1 MFSLFISFALRAPN
15 RLGTQKTI
23 LMNRTYHPQE
33 RIKANLLRW
42 RPSNKGIGTLE
53 VDELPYIRQLMRNYY
68 QHLSVSQDF
77 LRFTRGDRHAVQT
90 NDQSRRIQKHP
101 LDLSQ
106 IYETIYEFPRMEIII
121 VVSLQLTVIIHQ

>member
-101 LDLSQ
+101 QDLLQ
-106 IYETIYEFPRMEIII
+106 I
-121 VVSLQLTVIIHQ
+121 